1 MGPMINTLKITRNLY
16 LWEITQARSVF
27 GDTLR
32 YEKVLIH
39 EYAKWPDAIDN
50 LGRKL
55 KKDVPRK
62 PGEHNAIT
70 IGYRCYFPVGL
81 PLNQPGIHDQEFYK
95 TTWLIHELTHCWQ
108 YQRLGIRYIFMALQ
122 AQFKQGPDAYRIG
135 DAHEL
140 AEKRQKGL
148 NFFDFNPEQQGR
160 LNETFF
166 VALNNLPDQQ
176 EIYNACYPYISDERG
191 VA

>member
-1 MGPMINTLKITRNLY
+1 MINTRKITRNLY
-16 LWEITQARSVF
+16 PWEIVQARSVF

-39 EYAKWPDAIDN
+39 EYAKWPDTIDD

-55 KKDVPRK
+55 KKEAPRK
-62 PGEHNAIT
+62 TDDHNAIT
-70 IGYRCYFPVGL
+70 IGYGCFFPVGL
-81 PLNQPGIHDQEFYK
+81 PLIQPGVQDQQFYK
-95 TTWLIHELTHCWQ
+95 ITWLIHELTHCWQ
-108 YQRLGIRYIFMALQ
+108 YQRLGLRYIFMALQ

-140 AEKRQKGL
+140 TEKRQKGL
-148 NFFDFNPEQQGR
+148 RFFDFNPEQQGR

-176 EIYNACYPYISDERG
+176 EMYEACLPYVSEERG
-191 VA
+191 LV